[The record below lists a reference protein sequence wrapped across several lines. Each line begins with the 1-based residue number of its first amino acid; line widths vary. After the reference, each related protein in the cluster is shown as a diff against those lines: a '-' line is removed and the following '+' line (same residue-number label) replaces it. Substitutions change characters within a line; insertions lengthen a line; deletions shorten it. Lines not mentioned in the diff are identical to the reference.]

1 MRFSISS
8 EFQTRIVAAT
18 REAMSETG
26 IVNVPVVA
34 MQVHS
39 SNLEENVALEDIE
52 LRVLQA
58 AQVFRAA
65 IEFDR
70 SSNDEINF
78 LPHIGAILTVVPE

>member
-8 EFQTRIVAAT
+8 ELQSQIVIAT
-18 REAMSETG
+18 RAAMTDTG

-34 MQVHS
+34 RQVHCG
-39 SNLEENVALEDIE
+39 NLHENVALEDIE

-58 AQVFRAA
+58 ADLFHAA

-70 SSNDEINF
+70 GSPSDMEF
-78 LPHIGAILTVVPE
+78 MPHIGAILTVMPE